1 MAAWRSDALGHPEVP
16 VYRLK
21 QTHMETKSASTNRS
35 FDFPKLAVT
44 LLAAIVA
51 TCLVWPQIFPDPA
64 QVDAMNLP
72 NLDKRAAM
80 LRQTTDPVRRDSVC
94 IGLSAMGRQLDQALQ
109 PDARVYLAG
118 MLGPTNTP
126 ALGYYYFLR
135 NYLFPRDVE
144 ISLGPAVFS
153 DKEFD
158 GVDCTSPETLKTN
171 GFDIIIGFP
180 DNQLRVLPLTPKGVP
195 NVPKSQ

>member
-1 MAAWRSDALGHPEVP
+1 MATKTITTQGS
-16 VYRLK
+16 LK
-21 QTHMETKSASTNRS
+21 IPYAV
-35 FDFPKLAVT
+35 VT

-51 TCLVWPQIFPDPA
+51 ACLAWPQIFPGPEQA
-64 QVDAMNLP
+64 DAANLP

-80 LRQTTDPVRRDSVC
+80 LRQTSDPVRRDSVC
-94 IGLSAMGRQLDQALQ
+94 IGLSAMGRQLDAALQ

-144 ISLGPAVFS
+144 ISVGPAIFS

-158 GVDCTSPETLKTN
+158 GTNGDSPDVLKTN
-171 GFDIIIGFP
+171 GFDIILGFP

>member
-1 MAAWRSDALGHPEVP
+1 MANKPATNTRSL
-16 VYRLK
+16 
-21 QTHMETKSASTNRS
+21 
-35 FDFPKLAVT
+35 DFPKLIVT
-44 LLAAIVA
+44 VLAAIVA
-51 TCLVWPQIFPDPA
+51 VCLVWPQIFPDPA
-64 QVDAMNLP
+64 QANAMNLP

-80 LRQTTDPVRRDSVC
+80 MRQTTDPVQRDSAC

-109 PDARVYLAG
+109 PGARVYLAG

-144 ISLGPAVFS
+144 ISLGPAIFS

-158 GVDCTSPETLKTN
+158 GTDCMSPDILKTN
-171 GFDIIIGFP
+171 GFDIILGFP

-195 NVPKSQ
+195 NAPKSQ

>member
-1 MAAWRSDALGHPEVP
+1 MANQTAPTKRALDIPCLVI
-16 VYRLK
+16 
-21 QTHMETKSASTNRS
+21 
-35 FDFPKLAVT
+35 T
-44 LLAAIVA
+44 LLTAIFA
-51 TCLVWPQIFPDPA
+51 LCLVWPQIFPGPNDA
-64 QVDAMNLP
+64 NAMNLP

-80 LRQTTDPVRRDSVC
+80 LRQTGDPIRRDSVC

-144 ISLGPAVFS
+144 ISVGPAVFS

-158 GVDCTSPETLKTN
+158 GTNSDSPAILQTN

-180 DNQLRVLPLTPKGVP
+180 DNQIRVLPLTQKGVL
-195 NVPKSQ
+195 NVPKPQ

>member
-1 MAAWRSDALGHPEVP
+1 MAT
-16 VYRLK
+16 
-21 QTHMETKSASTNRS
+21 QTASTKRA
-35 FDFPKLAVT
+35 FDIPGLIIT
-44 LLAAIVA
+44 LLAAILTV
-51 TCLVWPQIFPDPA
+51 CLVWPQIFPGPDQA
-64 QVDAMNLP
+64 NAMNLP

-80 LRQTTDPVRRDSVC
+80 LRQTSDPIRRDSVC

-109 PDARVYLAG
+109 PDARVYLAN

-144 ISLGPAVFS
+144 ISVGPAIFS

-158 GVDCTSPETLKTN
+158 GTNADSPAILQTN
-171 GFDIIIGFP
+171 GFDIVIGFP
-180 DNQLRVLPLTPKGVP
+180 NNQIQVLPLTQKGVLKNP
-195 NVPKSQ
+195 NSQ

>member
-1 MAAWRSDALGHPEVP
+1 MIPYLV
-16 VYRLK
+16 
-21 QTHMETKSASTNRS
+21 
-35 FDFPKLAVT
+35 VT
-44 LLAAIVA
+44 LLAAITA
-51 TCLVWPQIFPDPA
+51 ACLAWPQIFPGPDQA
-64 QVDAMNLP
+64 NAMTLP

-80 LRQTTDPVRRDSVC
+80 LRQTGDPVRRDSVC
-94 IGLSAMGRQLDQALQ
+94 IGLSAMGRQLDAALQ

-118 MLGPTNTP
+118 MLGPSNTP

-144 ISLGPAVFS
+144 ISLGPAIFS

-158 GVDCTSPETLKTN
+158 GTNCESADILRTN
-171 GFDIIIGFP
+171 GFDIVLAFP